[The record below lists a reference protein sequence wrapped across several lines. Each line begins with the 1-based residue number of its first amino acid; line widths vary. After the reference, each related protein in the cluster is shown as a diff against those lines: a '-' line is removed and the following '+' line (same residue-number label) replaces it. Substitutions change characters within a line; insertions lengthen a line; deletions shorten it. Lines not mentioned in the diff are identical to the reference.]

1 MLEKE
6 IIQQRGFRNIEK
18 DGEVIGFQV
27 RVRSAYYR
35 GIYLSELFPGS
46 MLVDGKVYPKE
57 QVIWEV
63 NGKEFTNEE
72 MKTAGDE
79 HWVCTNDAATLKV
92 YVPGGL
98 KQGYHDVEVRFCNM
112 ASYLPPQLQEHMDP
126 DEELPES
133 EIVSIPGIIEG
144 QGRYRRRLL
153 LV

>member
-1 MLEKE
+1 MMLEKE

-57 QVIWEV
+57 QVI
-63 NGKEFTNEE
+63 
-72 MKTAGDE
+72 
-79 HWVCTNDAATLKV
+79 C
-92 YVPGGL
+92 L